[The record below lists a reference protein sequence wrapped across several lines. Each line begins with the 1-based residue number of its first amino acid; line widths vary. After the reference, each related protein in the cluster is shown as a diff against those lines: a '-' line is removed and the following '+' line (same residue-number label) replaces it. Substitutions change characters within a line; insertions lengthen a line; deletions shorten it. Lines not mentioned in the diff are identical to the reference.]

1 MTFSGYAAIDLDS
14 LETVWNDV
22 DRKPENRLK
31 AGQFLIL
38 YKYSKSNI
46 EACKTTAFQMLEL
59 AEESGN
65 AHYKA
70 EALRTLGIVEHFSNN
85 STSSLEYFNQAL
97 KTSQLNDEKKLES
110 DILMNIS
117 THYAS
122 INMYSVAM
130 NYLMTAQ
137 AMKFEMGDTVG
148 AGMLLNNI
156 GTIHISLENFEKAF
170 LCFQKALRI
179 SEKNNNKK
187 IEHLCYMNMCEISR
201 SNKKYSEAIVYCEK
215 AIKLCLS
222 AGDTI
227 RYAIAVDE
235 LSQLYFLMDQYDYA
249 NEKAKLSIELY
260 QKVGNSLQAVSPILT
275 LGKAFIK
282 EGSYQIAIDTLNN
295 AMKMVSGSISLDM
308 QAMVNFEIYNAYK
321 LMGKNDSA
329 LVVYERYNSLNG
341 LIAKEKESK
350 DVLLKETQ
358 KKFLKQALNDSIYY
372 AQQQMIKDEK
382 LITQAEQLSREK
394 TMRYGLVLLLLF
406 VMALAFFLYKQ
417 RNIISNQKTEVDRAH
432 RSIQDSIE
440 YSQRIQQAVLPS
452 DERLQTA
459 FNEFF
464 KIYLPKDI
472 VSGDFYWIHIH
483 NDEKLLA
490 VGDCTGHGVPGAF
503 MSIMSINIL
512 TQIIEE
518 GFITPKDILIELDVR
533 LNTRLRQNDQDV
545 KDGIDLS
552 LCLLNDKKITFSSTH
567 VSLYRISD
575 EQLYVYRGSSVYLG
589 DGDTSRL
596 ESIEISCEKG
606 DLLYF
611 FTDGFADQNGGPE
624 SKRFYSK
631 RVQEMVLK
639 NHKLPLSQQSE
650 VFEATFNNW
659 KGGKEQVD
667 DVTVFCLEI

>member
-275 LGKAFIK
+275 LGKVFIK